1 MQAYLNIK
9 KQVIKYSKK
18 AHDEEAYRRKA
29 TQLQTLQLH
38 FLWCIANSHDG
49 AHWREA
55 LYILNFDQCDNT
67 CTDLKFV
74 TTVPTSGPVKFF
86 PAVKNFPEN
95 NAFPCKICV
104 KNEILSEP

>member
-55 LYILNFDQCDNT
+55 LYILKFDQCDNT

-74 TTVPTSGPVKFF
+74 TTVATSGRVNFF
-86 PAVKNFPEN
+86 PAVLYKFCH
-95 NAFPCKICV
+95 AKFV
-104 KNEILSEP
+104 

>member
-55 LYILNFDQCDNT
+55 LYILKFDQCDNT
-67 CTDLKFV
+67 CTDLKFHDRGDQR
-74 TTVPTSGPVKFF
+74 SCKFF
-86 PAVKNFPEN
+86 SSCINFAMQN
-95 NAFPCKICV
+95 LCK
-104 KNEILSEP
+104 K